1 MFNVFAVR
9 KNIRAIYTYAK
20 LAYVVSG
27 IRACY
32 QFDPR
37 FKQSISELKDGS
49 EIILTMFPAP
59 HCIYAIKTPRGLE
72 CKLSRDGFTKDGAY
86 VAFKSFETAR
96 PVIDNKISFSNA
108 FNQNRYIIQ
117 GDIAIGMHM
126 VKLLDMAQATLTTKR
141 KRRLYLQEKPYSSE
155 VEFKVKMTAWCKG
168 WR

>member
-37 FKQSISELKDGS
+37 FKQSISELQDGS
-49 EIILTMFPAP
+49 ELVLTMFPAP
-59 HCIYAIKTPRGLE
+59 HSIYAIKTPKGLK
-72 CKLSRDGFTKDGAY
+72 CSLKMGAFVRDGAY

-96 PVIDNKISFSNA
+96 PIIDNKISFSDA

-117 GDIAIGMHM
+117 GDISIGMHM

-141 KRRLYLQEKPYSSE
+141 KRRKYLKEKPYSKD
-155 VEFKVKMTAWCKG
+155 VEFKVKMTAWFKG